1 MSIPLLF
8 KNISASSS
16 FTSFSA
22 VKDLLLNKQTRVLRL
37 LKDGPQLL
45 VPFICKA
52 NTGFN
57 FYWNK
62 ETFTRVLRVLREE
75 KNYKAFLVH
84 MESSECY
91 RRSRHISRI

>member
-8 KNISASSS
+8 KNISASSN

-22 VKDLLLNKQTRVLRL
+22 VKQERFTSQQTNRVLRL
-37 LKDGPQLL
+37 PKDGPQLL

-62 ETFTRVLRVLREE
+62 GTFTRVLRVLREE
-75 KNYKAFLVH
+75 KKLQSF
-84 MESSECY
+84 SSPHGIL
-91 RRSRHISRI
+91 RMVQKIQTH